1 MTETQIIAALAN
13 ACGLKWARCH
23 ICGERPA
30 SCFGKY
36 ESMSEREPSCDDCCG
51 HACEDGHCDELREM
65 TLEEWAAEHPG
76 EPGPVREWT
85 SEDGRVWWVVGEP
98 GLDRYLAWVAIR
110 VGRASARL
118 WSSGW
123 GIHHA
128 WGVDSADVADLA
140 RMMEAVDRDK
150 AGAP

>member
-85 SEDGRVWWVVGEP
+85 SEDGRASWCVGSGSDFIISLWVGTLQAVRWSYE
-98 GLDRYLAWVAIR
+98 
-110 VGRASARL
+110 RL
-118 WSSGW
+118 W
-123 GIHHA
+123 A
-128 WGVDSADVADLA
+128 VEAEEVTSADVAALA
-140 RMMEAVDRDK
+140 RLMAAVDK
-150 AGAP
+150 AGA

>member
-85 SEDGRVWWVVGEP
+85 SEDGRASW
-98 GLDRYLAWVAIR
+98 R
-110 VGRASARL
+110 VGSGSDFIISL
-118 WSSGW
+118 WVGTLQAVRWSYEWHWSVE
-123 GIHHA
+123 A
-128 WGVDSADVADLA
+128 EEVTSADVAVLA
-140 RMMEAVDRDK
+140 RLMKAADK
-150 AGAP
+150 AGA